1 MMTEPGFS
9 CPFFSASSIMARAI
23 RSFALPAGLNPSS
36 FTNNLACNPQAR
48 VKRTGSNMGVEP
60 ISSVI
65 PWAIVSI
72 IYASSLT

>member
-9 CPFFSASSIMARAI
+9 V
-23 RSFALPAGLNPSS
+23 RSFPPLQSWPGDPVLCAACRVKPLQLHEQLGLQ
-36 FTNNLACNPQAR
+36 PQAR